1 MTSPAVAHVNHV
13 TRSFT
18 ELAATIRALGLMR
31 RSYTFYIIY
40 GLGVVLALAG
50 TVTGMVLL
58 GDSWFQLLMA
68 AALGIVL
75 THAAF
80 LAHEAS
86 HRTILSSGPA
96 NDALGRWLSTLV
108 VGVSHQ
114 WWVNKHNRHHANPN
128 TVGKDPDI
136 ERDTISFI
144 ESDAATARGFIKW
157 ITKRQG
163 WLFFPLL
170 TLEGLNL
177 HQHSIVSLLRYGSRK
192 QKWVEL
198 SLIAAHFAL
207 YIVPL
212 ALFFPWYLALAF
224 VGVQMAVFGVY
235 MGASFAPNH
244 KGMAL
249 LDPSEKVDFLT
260 KQVLTSR
267 NIKGGWFMSIFMGGL
282 NYQIEHHLFPSMAR
296 PQLPKARQ
304 IVKEYCESI
313 GLAYTETSLVE
324 SYGIVI
330 AYLNRVGLAARDPF
344 DCPERVALGR

>member
-1 MTSPAVAHVNHV
+1 MNAPSLQ
-13 TRSFT
+13 RFI
-18 ELAATIRALGLMR
+18 AATYRNPALPR
-31 RSYTFYIIY
+31 VYC
-40 GLGVVLALAG
+40 
-50 TVTGMVLL
+50 L

-68 AALGIVL
+68 AALGIVF

-136 ERDTISFI
+136 ERDTISFV
-144 ESDAATARGFIKW
+144 ESDAATAKGFVKW

-177 HQHSIVSLLRYGSRK
+177 HQHSIVSLLRYGTRK

-207 YIVPL
+207 YLVPL

>member
-144 ESDAATARGFIKW
+144 ESDAATAKGFIKW

>member
-136 ERDTISFI
+136 ERDTISFV
-144 ESDAATARGFIKW
+144 ESDAATAKGFIKW

-177 HQHSIVSLLRYGSRK
+177 HQHSIVSLLRYGTRK
-192 QKWVEL
+192 EKWVEL

-207 YIVPL
+207 YLVPL

>member
-313 GLAYTETSLVE
+313 GLAHTETSLVE